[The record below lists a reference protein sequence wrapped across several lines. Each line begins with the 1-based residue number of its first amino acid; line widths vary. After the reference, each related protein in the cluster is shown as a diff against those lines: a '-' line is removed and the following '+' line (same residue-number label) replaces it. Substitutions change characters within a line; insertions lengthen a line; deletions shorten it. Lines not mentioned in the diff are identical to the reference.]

1 MVATNSPKL
10 ALKTPSPRTQRWAA
24 KLKGAALGLVSTQS
38 FPAVIGTADAMI
50 KSADV
55 MLIGYEKTGAGHCT
69 AVVRGGVADIRMA
82 VEAGTATAKQFGQF
96 ISASMI
102 PRPLPNLEAVL
113 PICMHLDEL
122 ERIGNGRIGS
132 GALGLLETR
141 GFPAMVGA
149 ADAMTKSA
157 EVQVVAHQSIGDGLC
172 TVIIRG
178 SLSNVA
184 IAVEAGM
191 HEAERIGEL
200 HAVMVIPRPLD
211 ELEQSLPQADAVE
224 TKQPVR
230 LPLKLEEQEKDLV
243 ALPEATTADVADA
256 MSMSVTEPQMQSQPA
271 PAQPLPLKAS
281 ETVETRPL
289 PSAGPLPSAKSLS
302 SNEPSKQAQRVV
314 PQPPPLSEGE
324 LD

>member
-1 MVATNSPKL
+1 MVASNSKL
-10 ALKTPSPRTQRWAA
+10 SLSQPSPEARRWAS
-24 KLKGAALGLVSTQS
+24 KLKGAALGLVSTES
-38 FPAVIGTADAMI
+38 FPAVVGTADAML
-50 KSADV
+50 KSSDV
-55 MLIGYEKTGAGHCT
+55 TLIGYEKTGAGQCT
-69 AVVRGGVADIRMA
+69 AVVRGGVADVRMA
-82 VEAGTATAKQFGQF
+82 VEAGSQTAKQFGQF
-96 ISASMI
+96 LASSI
-102 PRPLPNLEAVL
+102 IARPLPNLEAVL
-113 PICMHLDEL
+113 PICAHLDEL
-122 ERIGNGRIGS
+122 ERLGKGRIGS

-211 ELEQSLPQADAVE
+211 DLEHSLPMAEEMATE
-224 TKQPVR
+224 QPVR
-230 LPLKLEEQEKDLV
+230 LPIKLEEKEKELVSLPEPAEAEVVQEM
-243 ALPEATTADVADA
+243 ALPQPEAAVQELAL
-256 MSMSVTEPQMQSQPA
+256 PQPEAASLA
-271 PAQPLPLKAS
+271 PKVVPQPLPLEES
-281 ETVETRPL
+281 
-289 PSAGPLPSAKSLS
+289 
-302 SNEPSKQAQRVV
+302 
-314 PQPPPLSEGE
+314 E

>member
-1 MVATNSPKL
+1 MVATNSKQL
-10 ALKTPSPRTQRWAA
+10 ALAKPSPHAQRWAS
-24 KLKGAALGLVSTQS
+24 KLKGAALGMVSTHS
-38 FPAVIGTADAMI
+38 FPAVVGTADAML
-50 KSADV
+50 KSSDV

-69 AVVRGGVADIRMA
+69 AVVRGGVADVRMA

-96 ISASMI
+96 ISSSLI

-122 ERIGNGRIGS
+122 DRIGKGHVGS

-149 ADAMTKSA
+149 ADAMTKAA

-211 ELEQSLPQADAVE
+211 DLEQSLPQADAVD
-224 TKQPVR
+224 TQQPVR
-230 LPLKLEEQEKDLV
+230 LPLKLEEKEKELV
-243 ALPEATTADVADA
+243 QLPEAATAEVAQEMA
-256 MSMSVTEPQMQSQPA
+256 MPEPTA
-271 PAQPLPLKAS
+271 NS
-281 ETVETRPL
+281 EPPPTPQ
-289 PSAGPLPSAKSLS
+289 K
-302 SNEPSKQAQRVV
+302 VV
-314 PQPPPLSEGE
+314 PQPPPLQAGE